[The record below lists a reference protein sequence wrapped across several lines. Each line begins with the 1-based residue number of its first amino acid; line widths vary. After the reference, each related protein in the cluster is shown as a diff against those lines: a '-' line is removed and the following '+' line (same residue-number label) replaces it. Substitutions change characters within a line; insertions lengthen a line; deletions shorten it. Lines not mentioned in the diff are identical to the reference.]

1 MKRVEQRMS
10 QSVYREITRK
20 LKRSR
25 VRTLRRLGE
34 RSSKKKAFTL
44 SICSNAISGN
54 EDSRS
59 QVYSGREKSCGNHNI
74 AVIGQRCRRGRV
86 EYLILNSQSLN
97 CRIYDEG
104 TSARQ
109 FCAENTGKT
118 WIDENTLS
126 RITYNAQYY

>member
-1 MKRVEQRMS
+1 MTPKLDRCDFSRGGYYFPEVICMGNALTS
-10 QSVYREITRK
+10 KLSYLITP
-20 LKRSR
+20 L
-25 VRTLRRLGE
+25 L
-34 RSSKKKAFTL
+34 
-44 SICSNAISGN
+44 
-54 EDSRS
+54 
-59 QVYSGREKSCGNHNI
+59 
-74 AVIGQRCRRGRV
+74 RCRRGRV

-126 RITYNAQYY
+126 RITYNAQCY